1 MECNKCGKQM
11 DNAHRWVRDL
21 SLPLHIQEQPCGL
34 IPICKECDLGQVL
47 SACGLR
53 PPKES

>member
-1 MECNKCGKQM
+1 MDCNKCGKQM

-47 SACGLR
+47 SACGST
-53 PPKES
+53 PPKEK